1 MRLIDM
7 HCDTM
12 FELFRRKDMDLKQ
25 NELCEDIELGKN
37 SLCVDIEKLKMAD
50 SMAQFFACFI
60 YMKMFQ
66 GEDRFSKGYQY
77 AREMIAFAQQ
87 QFKKYPEEISLVK
100 SYEEM
105 LQNERDGKISAFLT
119 VEEGGIVEND
129 MTRLAYLYNEGVR
142 LMTLLWNEE
151 NCMGYPNS
159 RDVEVMKKG
168 LKSFGIETI
177 ERMNELGIIIDVS
190 HMSDGGFRDVLRY
203 SKKPVVASHS
213 NARSLCPHPR
223 NLTDEMI
230 RALADKGG
238 VAGLNFYPYFVN
250 ESGKAGVEDLVRHL
264 EHLFY
269 VGGEDFVAIGTDFD
283 GFDQGDLELQNIGE
297 INLLYEALKKRK
309 FNDGQIE
316 KFWHGN
322 AMRVIKEVL

>member
-12 FELFRRKDMDLKQ
+12 FELFNRKDTEM
-25 NELCEDIELGKN
+25 ELGQN
-37 SLCVDIEKLKMAD
+37 QLGVDIEKMKMAD

-60 YMKMFQ
+60 NMRRFQ

-77 AREMIAFAQQ
+77 VLDMIAFA
-87 QFKKYPEEISLVK
+87 KNEIGKYSEEIMLAK
-100 SYEEM
+100 SYEEL
-105 LQNERDGKISAFLT
+105 LQNEKIGKMSAFLT
-119 VEEGGIVEND
+119 VEEGGIIEND
-129 MTRLAYLYNEGVR
+129 MSRLDHLYEEGVR

-151 NCMGYPNS
+151 NCIGYPNS
-159 RDVEVMKKG
+159 RDGEVMKKG
-168 LKSFGIETI
+168 LKSFGIETV
-177 ERMNELGIIIDVS
+177 ERINELRMIIDIS
-190 HMSDGGFRDVLRY
+190 HMSDGGFWDVLEY

-213 NARSLCPHPR
+213 NARALCPHPR

-230 RALADKGG
+230 RALAEKGG

-250 ESGKAGVEDLVRHL
+250 ENGKAGIEDLVRHL

-283 GFDQGDLELQNIGE
+283 GFDQGELELQNIGE
-297 INLLYEALKKRK
+297 MNLLYEALEKRK

-322 AMRVIKEVL
+322 VMRVMKEVL

>member
-7 HCDTM
+7 HCDTI
-12 FELFRRKDMDLKQ
+12 FELFRRGNMDLER
-25 NELCEDIELGKN
+25 NELG
-37 SLCVDIEKLKMAD
+37 VDLHKLKQAD

-60 YMKMFQ
+60 NMRRFQ

-77 AREMIAFAQQ
+77 VLDMIVFAKNQIG
-87 QFKKYPEEISLVK
+87 KYPEEITLVK
-100 SYEEM
+100 SYEE
-105 LQNERDGKISAFLT
+105 LLKCESLGKIAAFLT
-119 VEEGGIVEND
+119 VEEGGVVEGDLN
-129 MTRLAYLYNEGVR
+129 RLDCLYEEGIR

-159 RDVEVMKKG
+159 LDGEVMKKG
-168 LKSFGIETI
+168 LKPFGIETV
-177 ERMNELGIIIDVS
+177 ERMNELGMIIDVS
-190 HMSDGGFRDVLRY
+190 HMSDGGFWDVLRY

-213 NARSLCPHPR
+213 NARVLSNHPR

-230 RALADKGG
+230 RALAEKGG
-238 VAGLNFYPYFVN
+238 VAGLNLYPYFIN
-250 ESGKAGVEDLVRHL
+250 ESGMANIDDLIRHI

-283 GFDQGDLELQNIGE
+283 GFDQGELELRNIGE
-297 INLLYEALKKRK
+297 MNLLYDALKKRK
-309 FNDGQIE
+309 FNDRQLE

-322 AMRVIKEVL
+322 AMRVMREVL

>member
-7 HCDTM
+7 HCDTI
-12 FELFRRKDMDLKQ
+12 FELFNRKDTEM
-25 NELCEDIELGKN
+25 ELGQN
-37 SLCVDIEKLKMAD
+37 QLGVDVEKMKMAD

-60 YMKMFQ
+60 NMRRFQ

-77 AREMIAFAQQ
+77 VLDMIAFA
-87 QFKKYPEEISLVK
+87 KNEIGKYSEEIMLAK
-100 SYEEM
+100 SYEEL
-105 LQNERDGKISAFLT
+105 LQNEKIGKMSAFLT
-119 VEEGGIVEND
+119 VEEGGIIEND
-129 MTRLAYLYNEGVR
+129 MSRLDHLYEEGVR

-159 RDVEVMKKG
+159 RDVDVMKKG
-168 LKSFGIETI
+168 LKPFGIETV
-177 ERMNELGIIIDVS
+177 ERMNELGMIIDVS
-190 HMSDGGFRDVLRY
+190 HMSDGGFWDVLKY

-213 NARSLCPHPR
+213 NARALCPHPR

-230 RALADKGG
+230 RALAEKGG

-250 ESGKAGVEDLVRHL
+250 ENGKAGVEDLVRHI

-283 GFDQGDLELQNIGE
+283 GFDQGELELQNIGE
-297 INLLYEALKKRK
+297 MNLLYEALKKRK

-316 KFWHGN
+316 KFWRGN
-322 AMRVIKEVL
+322 VMRVMREVL

>member
-7 HCDTM
+7 HCDTI
-12 FELFRRKDMDLKQ
+12 FELFRRGNMNFKNNTLGVDLR
-25 NELCEDIELGKN
+25 
-37 SLCVDIEKLKMAD
+37 KLKDAE

-66 GEDRFSKGYQY
+66 GEERFSKGYRY
-77 AREMIAFAQQ
+77 ALDMISFAKKE
-87 QFKKYPEEISLVK
+87 FEKYPNEIMLVK
-100 SYEEM
+100 SYEEL
-105 LQNERDGKISAFLT
+105 LQNEKVGKISAFLT
-119 VEEGGIVEND
+119 VEEGGIIEND
-129 MTRLAYLYNEGVR
+129 MSRLDHLYEEGVR

-151 NCMGYPNS
+151 NCIGYPNS
-159 RDVEVMKKG
+159 RDGEVMKKG
-168 LKSFGIETI
+168 LKSFGIETV
-177 ERMNELGIIIDVS
+177 ERINELRMIIDIS
-190 HMSDGGFRDVLRY
+190 HMSDGGFWDVLEY

-213 NARSLCPHPR
+213 NARALCPHPR

-230 RALADKGG
+230 RALAEKGG

-250 ESGKAGVEDLVRHL
+250 ENGKAGIEDLVRHL

-283 GFDQGDLELQNIGE
+283 GFDQGELELQNIGE
-297 INLLYEALKKRK
+297 MNLLYEALKKRK

-322 AMRVIKEVL
+322 VMRVMKEVL